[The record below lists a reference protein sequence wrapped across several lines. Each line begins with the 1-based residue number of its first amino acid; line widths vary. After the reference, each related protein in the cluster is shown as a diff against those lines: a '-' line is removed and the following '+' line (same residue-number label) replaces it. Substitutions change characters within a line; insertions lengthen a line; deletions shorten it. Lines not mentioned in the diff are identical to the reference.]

1 MPKEYQF
8 YGYDKLSIIKNIREL
23 GGKNQGQYIFRVAVF
38 NHPLKI
44 QNTYIRVRDEGFRKT
59 LTYKIKKTNS
69 ELEEEHETIIEN
81 FEESVNILLGLG
93 CTKKYSYE
101 KIREIWH
108 LSNTEIVFDT
118 NPGEPEIMELE
129 SSSRKYLDN
138 IVKKLDLS
146 QFKMIEYKYI
156 INIESIESELQ
167 KVTAELYYLHN
178 SISSYLSIQHPCICT
193 ICLESKI
200 EYFIDPCGHTLCN
213 NCKNKM
219 NESCYYCRSKIN
231 TIRKLYLLDS

>member
-8 YGYDKLSIIKNIREL
+8 YGYDKLSLIKNIREL
-23 GGKNQGQYIFRVAVF
+23 GGKKQGQYIFRVAVF

-44 QNTYIRVRDEGFRKT
+44 QNTYIRIRDEGFRKT
-59 LTYKIKKTNS
+59 LTYKIKKPNT
-69 ELEEEHETIIEN
+69 EFEEEHETMIEN
-81 FEESVNILLGLG
+81 FDESVNILLGLG

-146 QFKMIEYKYI
+146 QFKIIEYNQTDELFGFSIKNL
-156 INIESIESELQ
+156 NISDITFDNVNKILG
-167 KVTAELYYLHN
+167 KLVT
-178 SISSYLSIQHPCICT
+178 
-193 ICLESKI
+193 
-200 EYFIDPCGHTLCN
+200 
-213 NCKNKM
+213 KNKKEF
-219 NESCYYCRSKIN
+219 NSLLKYQRNLYDSLKIN
-231 TIRKLYLLDS
+231 